1 MSDLLRLR
9 AETVVG
15 RGSDGE
21 MDDFRWLLSE
31 VAKAGQVLPKLNHEE
46 LGAVTQAGVSCLGVL
61 DRLVLFALLSIENK
75 NIYI

>member
-15 RGSDGE
+15 RASDGE